1 MLPRGKEAMAT
12 PNEQQASES
21 IMDRSMLIAT
31 PAPGVEIR
39 YVPLVGD
46 ALVHVADLCSVLGL
60 EGPPPAFAVH
70 VIVLPPYEFVKRSA
84 LTTLLAGMAEPAAAQ
99 VADMISSGLFGAP
112 VAQSEPKQP
121 ACNPLREVVT
131 CPGCGKQMKFHAL
144 AYRHRCAPSPASKR
158 RKRIAA
164 LDARVAAR
172 IQPRAVETRAV
183 GSA

>member
-1 MLPRGKEAMAT
+1 MAT
-12 PNEQQASES
+12 NEQEASES
-21 IMDRSMLIAT
+21 IMDRSMLTAT
-31 PAPGVEIR
+31 PEPGVGIR
-39 YVPLVGD
+39 YIPLMGD

-70 VIVLPPYEFVKRSA
+70 VIALSPHHFVKRSTLA
-84 LTTLLAGMAEPAAAQ
+84 TLLAGMAEPAAAQ

-112 VAQSEPKQP
+112 VAQPEPRQP
-121 ACNPLREVVT
+121 TCNPLREVVS
-131 CPGCGKQMKFHAL
+131 CPGCGKHMKRHAL
-144 AYRHRCAPSPASKR
+144 AYRHKCAPSPASKR